1 MDPVDWERDSF
12 SRIAIGTTLAVIGAC
27 QGCENKAHPM
37 KHLEVTPSQL
47 LPILRDCHAAKLN
60 PFVQGQPGVGKSA
73 IVARYAAE
81 IGAEF
86 IDARLAYYAPQD
98 VQGFPYLDTDEQG
111 IRTMRLSRPAFWPKT
126 ENPVIALEEFN
137 CATRSVQNVALQ
149 LLNDRRIGDH
159 RLPENAFVVLL
170 GNRPED
176 RVHIEKLSS
185 AVVNRIVN
193 LRVQLSLPDW
203 VSWAQENGVD
213 PLVIAFLNFR
223 PDLLTTFDGAKWDG
237 VSNFASPR
245 TWEKAGAIVG
255 ISTDNKVRQ
264 ALLDGVLGQG
274 AAAEFI
280 AFLGIYDK
288 LPDLEAILKTPE
300 KGKAPSDP
308 ATLYAICA
316 GLAKKV
322 KATTFPNFLIY
333 LERLPKEFCV
343 FALKTAIAADQTL
356 AKTPAFGKWALNN
369 KAIFA

>member
-1 MDPVDWERDSF
+1 
-12 SRIAIGTTLAVIGAC
+12 
-27 QGCENKAHPM
+27 M
-37 KHLEVTPSQL
+37 KHFEVTPSQL

-73 IVARYAAE
+73 IVAQYAAE

-111 IRTMRLSRPAFWPKT
+111 VRTMRLSRPAFWPKS

-149 LLNDRRIGDH
+149 LLNDRRVGDH
-159 RLPENAFVVLL
+159 RLPDNAFVALL

-193 LRVQLSLPDW
+193 IRVQLSLPDW
-203 VSWAQENGVD
+203 VSWAQGNGVD
-213 PLVIAFLNFR
+213 PLVVAFLNFR

-237 VSNFASPR
+237 ISNFATPR
-245 TWEKAGAIVG
+245 TWEKASDIVKT
-255 ISTDNKVRQ
+255 SSDAKVRH
-264 ALLDGVLGQG
+264 ALLEGVLGQG

-280 AFLGIYDK
+280 AFLGIFEK
-288 LPDLEAILKTPE
+288 LPDLDGILKNPE
-300 KGKAPSDP
+300 KGKVPTDP
-308 ATLYAICA
+308 ATLYATCA

-322 KATTFPNFLIY
+322 KAATFQNFITY
-333 LERLPKEFCV
+333 LGRMPKEFCV
-343 FALKTAIAADQTL
+343 FAMKTAISSDQSL
-356 AKTPAFGKWALNN
+356 ARTPAFGKWATANRE
-369 KAIFA
+369 IFS

>member
-1 MDPVDWERDSF
+1 
-12 SRIAIGTTLAVIGAC
+12 
-27 QGCENKAHPM
+27 M
-37 KHLEVTPSQL
+37 KHFEVTPSQL

-60 PFVQGQPGVGKSA
+60 PFIQGQPGVGKSA
-73 IVARYAAE
+73 IVAQYAAE

-149 LLNDRRIGDH
+149 LLNDRRVGDH
-159 RLPENAFVVLL
+159 RLPENAFVALL

-193 LRVQLSLPDW
+193 IRVQLSLPDW
-203 VSWAQENGVD
+203 VSWAQQGGVD

-237 VSNFASPR
+237 ISNFASPR
-245 TWEKAGAIVG
+245 TWEKASAILTT
-255 ISTDNKVRQ
+255 SSDPKNTMVRH

-274 AAAEFI
+274 ASAEFL
-280 AFLGIYDK
+280 AFLSIYEK
-288 LPDLEAILKTPE
+288 LPDLDAILKNPE
-300 KGKAPSDP
+300 KGRVPTDP
-308 ATLYAICA
+308 ATVYATCA

-322 KATTFPNFLIY
+322 KAATLPNFITY
-333 LERLPKEFCV
+333 LERMPKEFCV
-343 FALKTAIAADQTL
+343 FAMKTAISADQSL
-356 AKTPAFGKWALNN
+356 VRTPAFAKWATNN
-369 KAIFA
+369 KDIFA

>member
-1 MDPVDWERDSF
+1 
-12 SRIAIGTTLAVIGAC
+12 
-27 QGCENKAHPM
+27 M
-37 KHLEVTPSQL
+37 KYLEVTPSQL

-73 IVARYAAE
+73 IVAQYAAE

-111 IRTMRLSRPAFWPKT
+111 VRTMRLSRPAFWPKT

-149 LLNDRRIGDH
+149 LLNDRRVGDH
-159 RLPENAFVVLL
+159 RLPENAFLALL

-193 LRVQLSLPDW
+193 IRVQLSLSDW
-203 VSWAQENGVD
+203 LAWAGENGID
-213 PLVIAFLNFR
+213 PLVIAFLSFR
-223 PDLLTTFDGAKWDG
+223 PELLTTFDGAKWDG

-245 TWEKAGAIVG
+245 TWEKASAIVA
-255 ISTDNKVRQ
+255 ISSDTKVRD
-264 ALLDGVLGQG
+264 ALLEGVLGQA

-280 AFLGIYDK
+280 GFLAVYAK
-288 LPDLEAILKTPE
+288 LPDLERALKNPDKE
-300 KGKAPSDP
+300 KVPLDP
-308 ATLYAICA
+308 ATLYATCA
-316 GLAKKV
+316 GLAKMV
-322 KATTFPNFLIY
+322 KTATFPNFIIY
-333 LERLPKEFCV
+333 LERMPKEFCV
-343 FALKTAIAADQTL
+343 FAMKMAISSDPTL
-356 AKTPAFGKWALNN
+356 ARSPHFGKWATKN
-369 KAIFA
+369 KQIFA

>member
-1 MDPVDWERDSF
+1 
-12 SRIAIGTTLAVIGAC
+12 
-27 QGCENKAHPM
+27 M
-37 KHLEVTPSQL
+37 KHFEVTPSQL

-73 IVARYAAE
+73 IVAQYAAE

-111 IRTMRLSRPAFWPKT
+111 VRMMRLSRPAFWPKT

-149 LLNDRRIGDH
+149 LLNDRRVGDH
-159 RLPENAFVVLL
+159 CLPENAFVVLL

-193 LRVQLSLPDW
+193 IRVQLNLPDW
-203 VSWAQENGVD
+203 VTWAQGNGVD
-213 PLVIAFLNFR
+213 PLVIAFLKFR
-223 PDLLTTFDGAKWDG
+223 PELLTTFDGAKWDG
-237 VSNFASPR
+237 ISNFASPR
-245 TWEKAGAIVG
+245 TWEKASAIVG
-255 ISTDNKVRQ
+255 VSSENTVKQ
-264 ALLDGVLGQG
+264 ALLDGFLGQG

-280 AFLGIYDK
+280 AFLSIYDK
-288 LPDLEAILKTPE
+288 LPDLDAILKNPE
-300 KGKAPSDP
+300 KGKVPTDP

-316 GLAKKV
+316 GLSKKV
-322 KATTFPNFLIY
+322 KAATFPNFITY
-333 LERLPKEFCV
+333 LGRMPKEFCV
-343 FALKTAIAADQTL
+343 FAMKTAISADQSL
-356 AKTPAFGKWALNN
+356 ARTPAFSKWATSNRD
-369 KAIFA
+369 IFS